1 MELVEDYK
9 SVVKVLHLKCESC
22 LKDPH
27 AANEVMSMKLHYL
40 ACVLQH
46 CGRWHVGIQGQNGV
60 EGFLK

>member
-9 SVVKVLHLKCESC
+9 SVVNVLRLKCEAC

-27 AANEVMSMKLHYL
+27 SASEVMSMKLHYL
-40 ACVLQH
+40 SCVLQH
-46 CGRWHVGIQGQNGV
+46 CARWHLGIQGQNGI